1 MFKLSNRCSPVNCF
15 CIATQ
20 YILSIDE
27 WEKDNEQTTKLSIRN
42 VEIPV
47 RLVVLIFKHF
57 KILILSF
64 KKTPNNKKKE
74 IYTDLWMLFL
84 YVLCNHVYYP
94 TTKPLPFNLSG
105 NQARY
110 QLLQGYSLV
119 QSQMFFKMKFSLLF
133 LTFNVLNIKY
143 KICLF
148 FQNSFVFIYSVSA
161 FVAYTLFQQ
170 TT

>member
-64 KKTPNNKKKE
+64 KKTPNNKKKKLIPTSE
-74 IYTDLWMLFL
+74 CCSSMCCVTMYTTRLQNLYLLICRATQQGINYFRGILWYKAKCFL
-84 YVLCNHVYYP
+84 KWNLVY
-94 TTKPLPFNLSG
+94 
-105 NQARY
+105 
-110 QLLQGYSLV
+110 
-119 QSQMFFKMKFSLLF
+119 FS
-133 LTFNVLNIKY
+133 
-143 KICLF
+143 
-148 FQNSFVFIYSVSA
+148 
-161 FVAYTLFQQ
+161 
-170 TT
+170 